1 MQASPPPPPR
11 PGPTQADAAA
21 LTLRPQLT
29 LGPLLYYWPRE
40 QVMRFYADLADAPVD
55 GVYLGETVCSRRHE
69 LRSQDWLDLAA
80 MLRAAGKQVW
90 LSTPVLVESRTEVA
104 LLRRWVENGQAGI
117 EANDLGAVAAC
128 EAAHLPFVGGPH
140 LNIYNAHTLR
150 ELAAVGLQRWV
161 PPLELSAQGLAQ
173 VLADAPAGVA
183 TEVFAW
189 GRMPLAFS
197 ARCFTARHTS
207 APKDDCGFACLAHPD
222 GLSLRT
228 REGEAFLVLNGIQ
241 TQSARVCNL
250 WPQLPA
256 LRALGVRA
264 LRISPQAQHMP
275 ELIAA
280 AAAALHA
287 CANPANPAPSP
298 ATDWAA
304 LAVEATCDGY
314 WRGLPGMTAPLT
326 QDHAPAL

>member
-1 MQASPPPPPR
+1 MQTLQQAAHVTPPDPNLASS
-11 PGPTQADAAA
+11 AE
-21 LTLRPQLT
+21 LTV
-29 LGPLLYYWPRE
+29 GPLLYYWPRE
-40 QVMRFYADLADAPVD
+40 QVLRFYAELADTPVT
-55 GVYLGETVCSRRHE
+55 GVYLGETVCTRRHE
-69 LRSQDWLDLAA
+69 LRTEDWLDLAQ

-117 EANDLGAVAAC
+117 EANDMGAVAAC
-128 EAAHLPFVGGPH
+128 EAARLPFVGGPH

-161 PPLELSAQGLAQ
+161 PPLEMPRAGLAQ
-173 VLADAPAGVA
+173 VLEAAPAGVT

-197 ARCFTARHTS
+197 ARCFTARHTN

-222 GLSLRT
+222 GLTLRT

-250 WPQLPA
+250 WPHWPD

-264 LRISPQAQHMP
+264 LRISPQAQHMA

-280 AAAALHA
+280 AVATLQGRTD
-287 CANPANPAPSP
+287 
-298 ATDWAA
+298 TDWQA

-314 WRGLPGMTAPLT
+314 WSGQAGMARS
-326 QDHAPAL
+326 ALQASV